1 LRATSEVVNTE
12 SMSVPDLTSSCRDET
27 ARFRRGEPSDERYCF
42 ELIRRAVCN
51 RDEAAWEVVLAQY
64 RGMVLAWVRQH
75 PSSSALGEEDDY
87 WVTSTFERFWAAV
100 GPARFGAFP
109 GLAAIL
115 RYLKMCTHSVLIDE
129 ARGRRS
135 AEMTSLEDADQ
146 ETDGRA
152 DMEAMA
158 LGSLAGRELWST
170 IQRVLT
176 EEVDRRVL
184 YLSFA
189 SELKPGEI
197 HARHPELFPTVA
209 DIYRIKR
216 NALDRLRRSA
226 EIRGFLDETPEK
238 GAQAR

>member
-1 LRATSEVVNTE
+1 
-12 SMSVPDLTSSCRDET
+12 MSVPDLTSHCRDET
-27 ARFRRGEPSDERYCF
+27 SRFRRGEPSDERFCF

-51 RDEAAWEVVLAQY
+51 RDETAWEVVLAQY
-64 RGMVLAWVRQH
+64 RSMVLAWVRQH
-75 PSSSALGEEDDY
+75 PSSAALGEEDDY

-135 AEMTSLEDADQ
+135 AELTSLEDADQ
-146 ETDGRA
+146 ETDGRT
-152 DMEAMA
+152 DIESTA

-170 IQRVLT
+170 ILRVLT
-176 EEVDRRVL
+176 DEVDRRVL

-197 HARHPELFPTVA
+197 HDRYPKLFPTVA
-209 DIYRIKR
+209 DVYRIKR
-216 NALDRLRRSA
+216 NALDRLRRSS
-226 EIRGFLDETPEK
+226 EIREFLDQTPEK
-238 GAQAR
+238 DAQAR

>member
-1 LRATSEVVNTE
+1 
-12 SMSVPDLTSSCRDET
+12 MSVPDLTSRCRDET

-51 RDEAAWEVVLAQY
+51 RDDAAWQVVLAQY

-75 PSSSALGEEDDY
+75 TSAAALGEEDDY
-87 WVTSTFERFWAAV
+87 WVTSAFERFWAAV
-100 GPARFGAFP
+100 GPTRFGAFP
-109 GLAAIL
+109 GLAAVL

-129 ARGRRS
+129 TRARRHT
-135 AEMTSLEDADQ
+135 EVTSLEEAEQEADGQ
-146 ETDGRA
+146 ADLETL
-152 DMEAMA
+152 A
-158 LGSLAGRELWST
+158 LGTLAGRELWST
-170 IQRVLT
+170 ILRVLT

-189 SELKPGEI
+189 SGLKPGEI
-197 HARHPELFPTVA
+197 HERHPDLFATVA
-209 DIYRIKR
+209 DVYRIKR

-226 EIRGFLDETPEK
+226 EIRGFLDDRPEK